1 MQSVITRNI
10 RCLYV
15 IKVAKW
21 FSLVMPILY
30 LFYSDNGCSLEDISI
45 LKSVYSLV
53 PVILDIPTSYLAD
66 SWGRKNCLIVGVL
79 ATFLGFLVYSL
90 TASFAMFLVAE
101 IILGIGQSMLSGAD
115 SALLYDSLMQEDRE
129 EEYLKYEGRVTMTGN
144 ISEAIAGVLG
154 GAIAIVSL
162 RYNFYAQCCVA
173 FIGIPAAF
181 MLKELDTK
189 RPISN
194 PISSIWKII
203 RFSLVDNPRLRY
215 DILFSGVIG
224 AATLTMAWMVLAIL
238 GVMFPGGD
246 MKSLDYSNMNTLWT
260 GIIWTALN
268 MIVGIA
274 SLYSDYLTKL
284 FGITKAYILILIF
297 ITLGYLVTAMLIPYL
312 GEFNN
317 PFAIKMGALC
327 LLSLLFF
334 YIVRGFVTPLLKGYI
349 NRQTHPEMRATV
361 LSIRNFVIRIVFSII
376 FPVAGWICD
385 NYTNDSQTNLSTAL
399 YFVAAVIFIPGAL
412 FLIAQNRSSH
422 ELK

>member
-1 MQSVITRNI
+1 MQGVVSTNI
-10 RCLYV
+10 KCLYV

-30 LFYSDNGCSLEDISI
+30 LFYSDNGCTLEDISI

-66 SWGRKNCLIVGVL
+66 SWGRKNCLLVGVL

-101 IILGIGQSMLSGAD
+101 VILGIGQSMLSGAD

-129 EEYLKYEGRVTMTGN
+129 EEYLKYEGRVTMIGN
-144 ISEAIAGVLG
+144 ISEAVAGVLG
-154 GAIAIVSL
+154 GAIAILSL

-173 FIGIPAAF
+173 FIGIPAAL

-194 PISSIWKII
+194 PLSSIWKII

-238 GVMFPGGD
+238 GFMFPGGD

-284 FGITKAYILILIF
+284 FGITKAYVLILVF

-312 GEFNN
+312 GEFTN
-317 PFAIKMGALC
+317 PFAIKMGTLC

-376 FPVAGWICD
+376 FPIAGWICD
-385 NYTNDSQTNLSTAL
+385 NYTTNTQTNLSTAL
-399 YFVAAVIFIPGAL
+399 YFVAAVIMIPGTL
-412 FLIAQNRSSH
+412 FLIAHKRSTQP
-422 ELK
+422 E